1 MSFQVKGVKEDSP
14 REGLWGLV
22 SPAAVFSP
30 FLHDLPGEV
39 EQCPCHSLTAL
50 SRGLLPQQGSLDLL
64 LRELVYKSTVI
75 V

>member
-14 REGLWGLV
+14 REGEWGLF
-22 SPAAVFSP
+22 SPTAIFSP
-30 FLHDLPGEV
+30 FLHYLPGEV
-39 EQCPCHSLTAL
+39 EQCPCHSLTTL
-50 SRGLLPQQGSLDLL
+50 LRGLLLQQGSLDLL